1 MKVVYVREPTEEEL
15 EKTLKWS
22 ATTEKVLQ
30 AIKSKGSI
38 SPAELQQATGY
49 QLNTIYAQLSI
60 LRRMG
65 LIEDD
70 HSVVKLMPEVRQIAK
85 AYLIENVQF
94 IYELALAELELE
106 SFDVKFTIA
115 NSLREFILS
124 GPFDIDTLVKRLAYF
139 KTVGDKVTDY
149 YRLTRYNRTHSV
161 NQYLTHWIYPYKGK
175 FHPQM
180 IRALLNILELKENET
195 VLDPFIGSG
204 TTAVEAQLLGINC
217 VGIDISPL
225 CVLQSKVKTESVHVV
240 EEIKCLREEAVSSFK
255 SSYRSRTLF
264 SGQNERDY
272 SDFLASVKDERV
284 RNFFL
289 MAKLVAISDK
299 ERRRRDIVESFI
311 KNLNLMILSVED
323 YVNVMN
329 ELRLKLGKV
338 DLRLGD
344 ARSLPL
350 DDESVQGIITSPP
363 YSIALDYIAN
373 DAHAFKAMGYDLEK
387 MRDEFIGVKGKGEAR
402 IRMYNEDMIKSFSEM
417 HRVLEKGRYCAI
429 VIGDATYQGHKIK
442 TIDFTIEQ
450 CEKLGF
456 TLIHNINKII
466 YGLYNVIQTDNTLIF
481 RKDR

>member
-1 MKVVYVREPTEEEL
+1 MKVIYVREPTEEEI

-22 ATTEKVLQ
+22 STTEKVLQ
-30 AIKSKGSI
+30 VIRSKGSV

-70 HSVVKLMPEVRQIAK
+70 HAFIKLAPEVRQVTK

-106 SFDVKFTIA
+106 AFDVRFAVA
-115 NSLREFILS
+115 NSLREFVLS
-124 GPFDIDTLVKRLAYF
+124 GSPDIDTLVRRVAYF
-139 KTVGDKVTDY
+139 KTIGDKVTDY

-180 IRALLNILELKENET
+180 IRALLNILKLKEGER

-225 CVLQSKVKTESVHVV
+225 CVLQSKVKTESVQVI
-240 EEIKCLREEAVSSFK
+240 EEIKRLKEEAISSFT
-255 SSYRSRTLF
+255 SSKETRTLF
-264 SGQNERDY
+264 AEQNERNY
-272 SDFLASVKDERV
+272 NDFLASIKDERV

-323 YVNVMN
+323 YANATD
-329 ELRLKLGKV
+329 ELKLNLGNV
-338 DLRLGD
+338 DINLGD
-344 ARSLPL
+344 ARNLLL

-387 MRDEFIGVKGKGEAR
+387 MRDEFIGVKGKGESR
-402 IRMYNEDMIKSFSEM
+402 IKMYNEDMIKSFEEM

-429 VIGDATYQGHKIK
+429 VIGDATYQGHKIE
-442 TIDFTIEQ
+442 TIEFTIKQ

-456 TLIHNINKII
+456 TLVHNINKII
-466 YGLYNVIQTDNTLIF
+466 YGLYNVMQTDNTLVF